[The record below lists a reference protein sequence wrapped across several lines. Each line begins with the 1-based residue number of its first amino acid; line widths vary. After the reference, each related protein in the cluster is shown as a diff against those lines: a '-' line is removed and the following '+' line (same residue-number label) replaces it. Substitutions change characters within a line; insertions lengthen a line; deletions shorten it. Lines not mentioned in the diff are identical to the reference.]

1 MKEMI
6 FQKELTF
13 IKQMHKENVC
23 FVIIDALNMLNLN
36 LSQVY
41 VMNVVLDISLKK
53 QKELKY

>member
-36 LSQVY
+36 LSQIY